1 MTKKTNPK
9 RRPCTE
15 ADVKKAAN
23 KATDIAVRR
32 AIRMVL
38 FILIDKHDAP
48 AEDVQQLADEIEW
61 LAGNIDAGRLSW
73 SYVDKVLNESGL
85 KFDWR

>member
-1 MTKKTNPK
+1 MVKKVNPK

-15 ADVKKAAN
+15 ADVKKAVN
-23 KATDIAVRR
+23 KATDIAVRQ

-38 FILIDKHDAP
+38 YILIDKHDAP

-73 SYVDKVLNESGL
+73 SYVDTVLKENGI

>member
-1 MTKKTNPK
+1 MVKKVNPK

-15 ADVKKAAN
+15 ADVKKAVN
-23 KATDIAVRR
+23 KATDIAVRQ

-38 FILIDKHDAP
+38 YILIDKHDAP
-48 AEDVQQLADEIEW
+48 AEDVQQLAEEIEW

-73 SYVDKVLNESGL
+73 SYVDTVLKENGI